1 MLTLNRLVLAHLSL
15 YLLVANMVRN
25 YKRKTKGSDSVA
37 LQADYEDVKKNVSLE
52 SAAKE
57 NGFDRMTFTRYDYKI
72 APSYMLNLTMI
83 LPLIVIA
90 LYIHH

>member
-1 MLTLNRLVLAHLSL
+1 MYYVDFKQACIATLVL

-25 YKRKTKGSDSVA
+25 YKRKTKGSDSIA

-57 NGFDRMTFTRYDYKI
+57 NGFDRMTLTR
-72 APSYMLNLTMI
+72 
-83 LPLIVIA
+83 
-90 LYIHH
+90 

>member
-57 NGFDRMTFTRYDYKI
+57 NGFDRMTLTRYDYKI
-72 APSYMLNLTMI
+72 APSYMVNLTMI
-83 LPLIVIA
+83 LPLIVIV